1 MREEEDRRKEGGEKR
16 EKRRD
21 GRKEFFRIPHTQNE
35 DLKNVNF

>member
-21 GRKEFFRIPHTQNE
+21 GRKFFRIPHTQNE